1 MSDMQHSRPERVR
14 RDALL
19 AAARQ
24 ALSESPV
31 AALLGARQV
40 GKTTLARE
48 IAAGWGGPTTRFD
61 LERPADREAL
71 TATPDRLLRE
81 QEGLVVL
88 DGIQRLTALF
98 EVLRPVCDDP
108 ARRAVYLLLGGASP
122 DLARGVSETLA
133 GRIQFVSLGGLSLGE
148 VGPERLT
155 RLWLRGGFPRAFL
168 AESDGARTRWM
179 DTFTATLL
187 ERDLPLLAG
196 ARPAPALSRLW
207 RMLAHYHGQTWNAAE
222 LARSLDSSPATVNR
236 YRDLLAG
243 AFLLRVL
250 PPWFENLGKRLVKS
264 PKIYFRD
271 SGILHHLLE
280 IEDFA
285 ELALHPRYGASW
297 EGFALEQTLAAHG
310 ERRAFYYRTQ
320 RGAELDLLLFRRGRR
335 WGFEFKCTDAPKTT
349 KSMHVVTKDLDLEHL
364 FVVYPGDAEYPL
376 TDRIT
381 ALPLTR
387 IAHLDFHSPAAR
399 SAIAVNG
406 GPRR

>member
-1 MSDMQHSRPERVR
+1 MSDMQHSLPERIP
-14 RDALL
+14 RDARL
-19 AAARQ
+19 ATTQQ
-24 ALSESPV
+24 ALSENPV
-31 AALLGARQV
+31 TALLGARQV

-48 IAAGWGGPTTRFD
+48 IAAAWDGPTTHFD

-71 TATPDRLLRE
+71 TATPERLLRE

-88 DGIQRLTALF
+88 DEIQRLPALF

-108 ARRAVYLLLGGASP
+108 DRRAVFLVLGSASP
-122 DLARGVSETLA
+122 DLVRGVSESLA
-133 GRIQFVSLGGLSLGE
+133 GRIRFVNLGGLSLGE
-148 VGPERLT
+148 AGPERLT

-168 AESDGARTRWM
+168 ADSHGAWNRWM
-179 DTFTATLL
+179 DTFTATFV
-187 ERDLPLLAG
+187 ERDLPLLEG
-196 ARPAPALSRLW
+196 APPAPALSRLW

-222 LARSLDSSPATVNR
+222 LARSLDSRPATVNR

-264 PKIYFRD
+264 PRIYFRD
-271 SGILHHLLE
+271 SGVLHHLLE

-387 IAHLDFHSPAAR
+387 VADLDLRSPSAR
-399 SAIAVNG
+399 PATPVAG
-406 GPRR
+406 GSQR

>member
-1 MSDMQHSRPERVR
+1 MADMQQSRSEQIHR
-14 RDALL
+14 AASL
-19 AAARQ
+19 AATKQ

-48 IAAGWGGPTTRFD
+48 IAAAWDGPTTHFD

-88 DGIQRLTALF
+88 DEIQRQPTLF

-108 ARRAVYLLLGGASP
+108 DRKAVFLVLGSASP
-122 DLARGVSETLA
+122 DLVRGVSESLA
-133 GRIQFVSLGGLSLGE
+133 GRILFVNLGGFSLHE
-148 VGPERLT
+148 VGAERLT
-155 RLWLRGGFPRAFL
+155 HLWLRGGFPRAFL
-168 AESDGARTRWM
+168 ADSHNAWNRWM
-179 DTFTATLL
+179 DTFTATFV
-187 ERDLPLLAG
+187 ERDLPLLEDAP
-196 ARPAPALSRLW
+196 PAPALSRLW

-222 LARSLDSSPATVNR
+222 LARSVDSRPAAVNR

-271 SGILHHLLE
+271 SGVLHHLLE

-285 ELALHPRYGASW
+285 ELARHPRYGASW

-310 ERRAFYYRTQ
+310 ERRAFFYRTQ
-320 RGAELDLLLFRRGRR
+320 RGAELDLLVFRRGRR

-364 FVVYPGDAEYPL
+364 FVVYPGSAEYPL
-376 TDRIT
+376 SDRIT
-381 ALPLTR
+381 ALPL
-387 IAHLDFHSPAAR
+387 AR
-399 SAIAVNG
+399 VPG
-406 GPRR
+406 RPLRPPG

>member
-1 MSDMQHSRPERVR
+1 MSDMQHSLPERIR
-14 RDALL
+14 CDAPL
-19 AAARQ
+19 AATKQ

-31 AALLGARQV
+31 TALLGARQV
-40 GKTTLARE
+40 GKTALARE
-48 IAAGWGGPTTRFD
+48 IATGWNGPTTRFD

-88 DGIQRLTALF
+88 DGIQRLPALF

-108 ARRAVYLLLGGASP
+108 DRRAVYLLLAGASP
-122 DLARGVSETLA
+122 DLVRGVSESLA
-133 GRIQFVSLGGLSLGE
+133 GRIQFVDLGGLSLGE
-148 VGPERLT
+148 VGPARLT
-155 RLWLRGGFPRAFL
+155 HLWLRGGFPRAFL
-168 AESDGARTRWM
+168 ADSPGARTRWM

-222 LARSLDSSPATVNR
+222 LARSVDSRPAAVNR
-236 YRDLLAG
+236 YLDLLAG

-264 PKIYFRD
+264 PKTYFRD

-335 WGFEFKCTDAPKTT
+335 WGFEFQCTDAPKTT

-376 TDRIT
+376 SDRIT
-381 ALPLTR
+381 ALPLAR
-387 IAHLDFHSPAAR
+387 VAALPLR
-399 SAIAVNG
+399 PPG
-406 GPRR
+406 